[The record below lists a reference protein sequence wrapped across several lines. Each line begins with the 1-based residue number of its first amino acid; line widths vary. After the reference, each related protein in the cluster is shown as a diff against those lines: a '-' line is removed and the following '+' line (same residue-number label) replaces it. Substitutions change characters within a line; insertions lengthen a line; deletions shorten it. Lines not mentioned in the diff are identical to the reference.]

1 MPQRNVQCIFKDDTL
16 HEMSKKSFAAANYKC
31 NYKIKNNVNIFTNN
45 VGSSAVGYKGTCI

>member
-1 MPQRNVQCIFKDDTL
+1 MPQRNVYCIFKDDTL

-45 VGSSAVGYKGTCI
+45 VGNSAVGYKGTCI